1 MPRKAKASTPS
12 QAATKPAAQ
21 PVTVTQMPTALC
33 AECGDEMIPAL
44 LSGHYVREHPIAVA
58 RAQAALR

>member
-1 MPRKAKASTPS
+1 MPKKAKVTEPN
-12 QAATKPAAQ
+12 QATAPAPQ

-44 LSGHYVREHPIAVA
+44 LSGHYIREHPIAVA